1 MCGGRCRQE
10 NRENDSEDGRW
21 SHLSPCSVTSK
32 VIRSASMSRRWLG
45 RFNER
50 EGAGRKRS
58 ADSVEGLTLK
68 PSLRAP
74 EKGDLVEPL
83 PGCVRG
89 HRIGEKRVR
98 GQSRKWGMPEKVSSC
113 RGVERV
119 RATSQRV
126 CCLSH
131 EPLADF
137 CAKAFS
143 FPPSPAG
150 TAQPQPFNE
159 RISLRTDN
167 CRCECKEESHRS
179 SEHG

>member
-1 MCGGRCRQE
+1 
-10 NRENDSEDGRW
+10 
-21 SHLSPCSVTSK
+21 
-32 VIRSASMSRRWLG
+32 MSRRWLG

-98 GQSRKWGMPEKVSSC
+98 GQSRNGEC
-113 RGVERV
+113 RKKSRLAAAWNEFER
-119 RATSQRV
+119 RV
-126 CCLSH
+126 
-131 EPLADF
+131 
-137 CAKAFS
+137 
-143 FPPSPAG
+143 
-150 TAQPQPFNE
+150 
-159 RISLRTDN
+159 
-167 CRCECKEESHRS
+167 KEFVV
-179 SEHG
+179 